1 MYSSLDS
8 YDMETERHR
17 SGLLSRTLL
26 MERLTDVRGMSTF
39 DPQQPD
45 YMTKSCNEQNHRP
58 VTSLLLL
65 AGTIGC
71 HLGLP
76 GTP

>member
-1 MYSSLDS
+1 
-8 YDMETERHR
+8 
-17 SGLLSRTLL
+17 